1 MAGSRSERE
10 IRGMTTTETERNR
23 KIVLDGFA
31 EFARGNRD
39 VLRTLIA
46 EDFVEHSP
54 GNPSGRDAFIEHILD
69 SPFARSRLEV
79 KRVIADGAYV
89 VIHYRMVEPG
99 EERGTAVVDIVRM
112 QDGLIVEHWDV
123 LQPVPEP
130 ELVPNGMF

>member
-1 MAGSRSERE
+1 
-10 IRGMTTTETERNR
+10 MTTTETERNR

-31 EFARGNRD
+31 EFARGNRN

-54 GNPSGRDAFIEHILD
+54 GNPSGRDAFLEYILN

-79 KRVIADGAYV
+79 KRVIADRDHV
-89 VIHYRMVEPG
+89 VIHYHMIEPG
-99 EERGTAVVDIVRM
+99 AERGTAVVDIVRM
-112 QDGLIVEHWDV
+112 EDGLIVEHWDV